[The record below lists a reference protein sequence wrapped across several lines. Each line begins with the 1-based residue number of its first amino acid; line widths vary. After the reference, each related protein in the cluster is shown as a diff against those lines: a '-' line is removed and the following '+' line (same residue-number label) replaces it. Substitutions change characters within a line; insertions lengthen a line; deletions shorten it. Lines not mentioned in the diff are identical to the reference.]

1 MYLMLWTLTAEM
13 QLPDE
18 IRIVSEED
26 KTREELFLER
36 YHRLFSWA
44 MRITRQHRASAEDL
58 VHDAFIQFTRGRTSA
73 SNIANVDGYLRRMLQ
88 YMNLARNSDNTERL
102 SSIADYDSFSVG
114 WNTIDTS
121 GRIQARE
128 QLIDIC
134 RYACMRKQTSR
145 AGGVL
150 ILRFFYDYLPSEIAR
165 LLCRTQHCVV
175 EWQRVA
181 RTEVKLYLDDPRRL
195 KFVGSP
201 GHFVSRNLWPDDD
214 DLISEL
220 RRMIFKSRQG
230 NCISGEELRRI
241 YQCGEAATLT
251 TANFGHIVS
260 CRTCLDSINQ
270 MLELPLLAQRFSA
283 GVDEGQPKSN
293 GRGAEALFPGG

>member
-1 MYLMLWTLTAEM
+1 M
-13 QLPDE
+13 PDE
-18 IRIVSEED
+18 IRVVTEDD

-44 MRITRQHRASAEDL
+44 MGITKQHRACAEDL
-58 VHDAFIQFTRGRTSA
+58 VHDAFIQFTRGRTSV
-73 SNIANVDGYLRRMLQ
+73 SKIANIDGYLRRMLQ
-88 YMNLARNSDNTERL
+88 YLNLARNSENTERL
-102 SSIADYDSFSVG
+102 SSIADYDSFSAG

-121 GRIQARE
+121 RRLQARE

-181 RTEVKLYLDDPRRL
+181 RIEVKLYLDDPRRL
-195 KFVGSP
+195 KFVGSA
-201 GHFVSRNLWPDDD
+201 GCCASRHLWPNDD
-214 DLISEL
+214 DLISGL
-220 RRMIFKSRQG
+220 RKMIFNSRQG
-230 NCISGEELRRI
+230 NCISGEQLRQI
-241 YQCGEAATLT
+241 YECGEAATLT
-251 TANFGHIVS
+251 TATFGHIVS

-270 MLELPLLAQRFSA
+270 MLELPLLEQRFSA
-283 GVDEGQPKSN
+283 EIDERQSEK
-293 GRGAEALFPGG
+293 